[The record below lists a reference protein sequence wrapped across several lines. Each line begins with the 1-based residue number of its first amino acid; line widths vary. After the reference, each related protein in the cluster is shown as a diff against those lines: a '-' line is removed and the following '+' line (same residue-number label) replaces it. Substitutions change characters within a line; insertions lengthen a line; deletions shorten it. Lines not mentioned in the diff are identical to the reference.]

1 MISEL
6 NDLRHVIS
14 TCRYNS
20 AVGIEMIDNITQT
33 EHRFDS
39 TASVGKF
46 GLYNMPVD
54 LLYIL
59 NVILL
64 YALGIVDHN
73 PVISLKSSYLSCKQE
88 KRTFE

>member
-1 MISEL
+1 MTSEL
-6 NDLRHVIS
+6 NDLQHAIS

-39 TASVGKF
+39 TASVKKF
-46 GLYNMPVD
+46 GMYNIPVD

-64 YALGIVDHN
+64 YALRIVDHN
-73 PVISLKSSYLSCKQE
+73 PVISLKSSYLSCTQE
-88 KRTFE
+88 RRKFE